1 MGKIISIRNSFI
13 AVRKDDGKIEMVSRS
28 DCDFEPIVGE
38 EVEIISDGSKTVL
51 RRKNSAM
58 VPSESMEEKNQ
69 EKSDDFKKTNNP
81 EPTPQTSHV
90 EQASFSQNLDP
101 FGRIIDIEDETVFI
115 GKKDS
120 SIQRVLI
127 TSCKFKPE
135 IGDEV
140 EIFSDGTKIIVAK
153 KNLPQA
159 SDKHKIK
166 STPEGRVLSIN
177 GDQVI
182 VGKKDGSFQE
192 VPIWAFQF
200 DFDIGDEV
208 DVFSED
214 NKLIVLKKKEASQ
227 APINVRISAPNSV
240 ATYRVSKTA
249 QVKKSTYFLCALPG
263 GWFGLHKFY
272 EGKFITGLII
282 MLLVPTKI
290 VPIFAEI
297 LAIIEAMGGLN
308 KPTDKDGYV
317 WK

>member
-38 EVEIISDGSKTVL
+38 EVEIISDGYKTVL

-69 EKSDDFKKTNNP
+69 EKSDNFKKTNNF
-81 EPTPQTSHV
+81 EPMSQTSHV
-90 EQASFSQNLDP
+90 EQASFSQNSDP

-153 KNLPQA
+153 K
-159 SDKHKIK
+159 
-166 STPEGRVLSIN
+166 
-177 GDQVI
+177 
-182 VGKKDGSFQE
+182 
-192 VPIWAFQF
+192 
-200 DFDIGDEV
+200 
-208 DVFSED
+208 
-214 NKLIVLKKKEASQ
+214 KEASQ

-249 QVKKSTYFLCALPG
+249 QVKKSTYFLCALLG

-272 EGKFITGLII
+272 EGKFITVNRI
-282 MLLVPTKI
+282 
-290 VPIFAEI
+290 
-297 LAIIEAMGGLN
+297 
-308 KPTDKDGYV
+308 
-317 WK
+317 